1 MKKEKIRGEA
11 ELQFVFTPLLY
22 LASIGA
28 AQRFHILWSVFSY
41 LELWAFLSGS
51 TLCPTDLTLNV
62 RWAKHLTYGCVQFSQ
77 LQQFTLGSKHSLIDI
92 GPMVR
97 SLSVLILQPIRT
109 SCTHT
114 VWLWLFVN
122 EGKKRQANRS
132 MVAQRSQVETT
143 PCRSFVWTVK
153 FEQPSEVATKI
164 TCPFRPETF
173 VVQFTLNWP
182 T

>member
-1 MKKEKIRGEA
+1 MKKEKIRGEV

-28 AQRFHILWSVFSY
+28 AQRVHILWSVFSY

-92 GPMVR
+92 GPKVR

-109 SCTHT
+109 SCSHT
-114 VWLWLFVN
+114 LSDFGYLLMK
-122 EGKKRQANRS
+122 ERKGRQTDRWWPKGHRLKPRH
-132 MVAQRSQVETT
+132 VAPLYGQWRLNNLQKSPLTLRVH
-143 PCRSFVWTVK
+143 FALK
-153 FEQPSEVATKI
+153 LL
-164 TCPFRPETF
+164 PFS
-173 VVQFTLNWP
+173 LH
-182 T
+182 